1 MSAIFTSLFSI
12 GVCRRGTF
20 IARKGNAHI
29 TLRKR
34 ESVQGERLAIV
45 DATTPEGR
53 GHHALHR
60 VAHSGNGAE

>member
-1 MSAIFTSLFSI
+1 MSEILTTLCAI
-12 GVCRRGTF
+12 GVCRRGNF
-20 IARKGNAHI
+20 IAHKGNAHI